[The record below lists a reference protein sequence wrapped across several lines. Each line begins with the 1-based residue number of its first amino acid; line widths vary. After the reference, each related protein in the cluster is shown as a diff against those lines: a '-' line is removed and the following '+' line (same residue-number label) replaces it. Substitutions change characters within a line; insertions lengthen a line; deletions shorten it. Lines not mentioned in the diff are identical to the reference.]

1 MSYELLISLIG
12 LIGALSSIIFSYL
25 AFKRSNKKDDKEEGK
40 AEGVMISDI
49 GYIKACLD
57 RLEKNFNKVDELYK
71 NISERVIKLETSL
84 TNLSLRIE
92 QLEQS
97 K

>member
-49 GYIKACLD
+49 GYIKACVD

>member
-12 LIGALSSIIFSYL
+12 LIGALSSVIFSYL

-49 GYIKACLD
+49 GYIKACVD

-92 QLEQS
+92 QIEQS

>member
-25 AFKRSNKKDDKEEGK
+25 AFKRSNKKEDKEEGK

-49 GYIKACLD
+49 GYIKACVD

-71 NISERVIKLETSL
+71 NISERVIKLESSL

>member
-49 GYIKACLD
+49 GYIKACVD

-71 NISERVIKLETSL
+71 NISERVIKIETSL

>member
-25 AFKRSNKKDDKEEGK
+25 AFKSSNKKDDKEEGK

-49 GYIKACLD
+49 GYIKACVD

-71 NISERVIKLETSL
+71 NISERVIKLESSL

>member
-12 LIGALSSIIFSYL
+12 LIGALSSVIFSYL

-49 GYIKACLD
+49 GYIKACVD

>member
-12 LIGALSSIIFSYL
+12 LIGAISSIIFSYL

-49 GYIKACLD
+49 GYIKACVD

-92 QLEQS
+92 QIEQS

>member
-49 GYIKACLD
+49 GYIKACVD

-92 QLEQS
+92 QMEQS

>member
-12 LIGALSSIIFSYL
+12 LIGALSSIIFSYI

-49 GYIKACLD
+49 GYIKACVD

>member
-12 LIGALSSIIFSYL
+12 IIGALSSIIFSYL

-49 GYIKACLD
+49 GYIKACVD

-71 NISERVIKLETSL
+71 HISERVIKLETSL

>member
-25 AFKRSNKKDDKEEGK
+25 AFKRSNKKEDKEEGK

-49 GYIKACLD
+49 GYIKACVD

-92 QLEQS
+92 QIEQS

>member
-1 MSYELLISLIG
+1 MLPLSFIIG
-12 LIGALSSIIFSYL
+12 
-25 AFKRSNKKDDKEEGK
+25 KDDKEEGK

-49 GYIKACLD
+49 GYIKACVD